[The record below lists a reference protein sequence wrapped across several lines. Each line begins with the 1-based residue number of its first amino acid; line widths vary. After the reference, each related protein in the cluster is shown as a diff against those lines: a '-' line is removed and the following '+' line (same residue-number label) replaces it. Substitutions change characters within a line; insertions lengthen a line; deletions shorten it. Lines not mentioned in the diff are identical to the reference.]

1 MQGITDA
8 AHLAF
13 GLEQQAE
20 HPCQGCDR
28 RLAVSGLQLDPQHPP
43 LHKFLHRCEGAELE
57 SAMRQITTTRQS
69 PFSRPEAL
77 DGAAGHQDAAAA
89 GEQGVNV

>member
-13 GLEQQAE
+13 RFKQQAE
-20 HPCQGCDR
+20 HPCQEG
-28 RLAVSGLQLDPQHPP
+28 
-43 LHKFLHRCEGAELE
+43 EGAELK

-69 PFSRPEAL
+69 PFSRPRAL
-77 DGAAGHQDAAAA
+77 DGAAGYQDAAAA